1 MSFAVVVSDIAP
13 LYTKPEPLCELA
25 DEALYGMVVEVL
37 AREGMYCR
45 VRTHYRYEGWTP
57 ARCLLED
64 GAPAAQWQSVPKLVV
79 QKPYIDVL
87 NEPKVQG
94 GCLQS
99 MPRGAF
105 LCPEGGPDEN
115 QWQPVRL
122 ADGRLGYTKATY
134 LAQPAPA
141 WESVGEMNCGS
152 AYAAPHCLIWAH
164 NTAGAVKRRWASIA
178 AALSPW
184 PICSTV

>member
-87 NEPKVQG
+87 N
-94 GCLQS
+94 S
-99 MPRGAF
+99 RRYRGLPAEHAEGSF
-105 LCPEGGPDEN
+105 LCPEGGPDETSGSPFVLRTDVSATPK
-115 QWQPVRL
+115 QLIWLSRL
-122 ADGRLGYTKATY
+122 PRGKALGK
-134 LAQPAPA
+134 
-141 WESVGEMNCGS
+141 MNCGS

-184 PICSTV
+184 PFCSTV